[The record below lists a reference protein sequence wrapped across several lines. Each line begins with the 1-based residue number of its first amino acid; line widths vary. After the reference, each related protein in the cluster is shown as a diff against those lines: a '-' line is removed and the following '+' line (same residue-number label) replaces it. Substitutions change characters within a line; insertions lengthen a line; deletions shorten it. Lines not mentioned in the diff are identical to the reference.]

1 MKVHLRQIPSEGLHL
16 EGEETGNILDLSD
29 EQYVRPLGPLRYALD
44 LGLSEGGLWV
54 TGQLS
59 LEVELQCVRCLE
71 MFGYPLRVDDL
82 ALQVELAGAETID
95 LTPQLREDI
104 LLALPA
110 HPRCDWS
117 GERICPVRLDAQE
130 RGGPL
135 EPSAEEGPASAWQT
149 LDQLKTPS
157 K

>member
-1 MKVHLRQIPSEGLHL
+1 MKVHLSQIPPEGLHL
-16 EGEETGNILDLSD
+16 EGEEPGDFLDLHD
-29 EQYVRPLGPLRYALD
+29 AQPVRVLGPLVYTLD
-44 LGLSEGGLWV
+44 LGLSEGGLWAA
-54 TGQLS
+54 GSLS
-59 LEVELQCVRCLE
+59 MDLELQCVRCLE
-71 MFGYPLRVDDL
+71 PFAYPLRVDDF
-82 ALQVELAGAETID
+82 AMQIELTGAETID
-95 LTPQLREDI
+95 LTPMLREDI

-117 GERICPVRLDAQE
+117 GDKVCPVRLEARE

-135 EPSAEEGPASAWQT
+135 DTGAEAGPSAAWQT